1 MDRVLLIALGSV
13 LVARTSVAANEG
25 ALRVVLRD
33 GARVR
38 GELLSLNHRL
48 TNIREV
54 SARTVSFR
62 TDTIVKLDSRV
73 PYAVETEA
81 GERLSGKISIRNE
94 RRGQVVYVAAAELRR
109 LSLSSVVS
117 IGPVTVPRTE
127 AQDEPRREAEQRHRQ
142 GPSSE
147 AEKASPASAKP
158 PEEATVVDDNKDN
171 QANKDSR
178 DSRDPKSSKD
188 SKNPKDS
195 KVGKAVA
202 DDEDAHSLFLRQ
214 VSVLLARREIEIDLG
229 FLYVYNRSYDP
240 TQNRL
245 TLSRDAQASLA
256 LSVGITSFLQA
267 TLSAPLVLNQEHLY
281 SYTDSSEQRSVS
293 VQPGNVTG
301 GVNVQLLRAVRAWPD
316 VMLAA
321 GMSLPLGST
330 STKSVDQSGRAH
342 GGSRAFHVAV
352 TVVKTSDPV
361 SIVLGASYGHMFD
374 ETIAGQLTQPGDFW
388 GYMFGLGFAVN
399 TKVSLLTNFH
409 GGWQA
414 PSRLGGK
421 RLVDSEAEPMT
432 MSTGMIYALAKS
444 WYVSPSATFPI
455 NTDATAVVLGSSISH
470 RF

>member
-38 GELLSLNHRL
+38 GELLSLDHRR
-48 TNIREV
+48 TNIREI
-54 SARTVSFR
+54 SARTVRFR

-81 GERLSGKISIRNE
+81 GERLSGKIRIRNE

-147 AEKASPASAKP
+147 AEKASPASAKA
-158 PEEATVVDDNKDN
+158 PEEATVADDHK
-171 QANKDSR
+171 
-178 DSRDPKSSKD
+178 DPKSSKD
-188 SKNPKDS
+188 SKDPKDPKDS
-195 KVGKAVA
+195 KGGKAVA

-256 LSVGITSFLQA
+256 LSFGITSFLQA

-321 GMSLPLGST
+321 GLSLPLGST

-342 GGSRAFHVAV
+342 GASRAFNVAV

-414 PSRLGGK
+414 PSRMGGK
-421 RLVDSEAEPMT
+421 RIVDSEAEPMT